1 MEPVFIYCD
10 KVKFQNDDYKIFKV
24 DFSDGDNLEGVFF
37 RKNRDYYI
45 TSMSC
50 FITLEQDLKELK
62 YYDDIKKISEISNKI
77 LKNGIEHLYEEKVL
91 EVTLEN
97 IKQKIEL
104 QPDKSKR
111 GLSVDTVEFF
121 DEESKTKKSVYVY
134 SPYEELKA
142 YGLKF
147 ENKGKNV
154 YKYTINLIEKN
165 DKLYLEKKLFFDKK
179 KILNEIIKETDRKN
193 VFFFRY
199 NGQLQ
204 AVKIDSE
211 FFFSEIERV
220 TDFDI
225 IKWWS
230 NPVNFKY
237 YLYHALFHNYH
248 AYKDGKYS
256 KKRDLDFLFKSGNLN
271 EISDKHPIVLDYR
284 QMIMKGGIDYY
295 ITPELYAKDKS
306 IFKNLSEIPA
316 INVTSTLLSR
326 FRNQLNDQDFSVS
339 KIYGFK
345 GNFLYTTYSRL
356 SINDIILPDLN
367 ITIKSQQKVNDV
379 FKKTLESTFYLLDNT
394 KISTNKISKPSA
406 DQRIKTLEETAPEK
420 IESDLQGQSAY
431 LKKLSEKV
439 NLKSLTHA
447 YENFFLYDLDNV
459 IKPTFTTEL
468 QKEFSIYGLISFSG
482 ETKKDNKLKLISPQ
496 NRLKFEM
503 TRDIYKKDMRFE
515 LSKVHSK
522 KTFNV
527 VGDHILNFSM
537 LRTKKQNRVGEKRGI
552 GAEIIDTVHILG
564 IQNTEFSFLNPV
576 HISINSDV
584 IIQQLT
590 KYKNHRYRFVLQSFL
605 FSSNIENN
613 TDVIL
618 LVSNGLNNAKK
629 ALIKKN
635 LETTLGVCYLTEI
648 KDWDIIKGQSKR
660 SQVVFSDSEDIARET
675 NHLAFAFTTKNISDL
690 LNFSVTLVDGS
701 NNIIKFPATEKKL
714 PIINFKI
721 QIIK

>member
-1 MEPVFIYCD
+1 MDPVFIYCD
-10 KVKFQNDDYKIFKV
+10 KVKFQNEDYKIFKV

-97 IKQKIEL
+97 VGQKIEF

-111 GLSVDTVEFF
+111 GLSVHAVEFF
-121 DEESKTKKSVYVY
+121 DEESKTKRLVYVY
-134 SPYEELKA
+134 SPYEELKT
-142 YGLKF
+142 YGLNF
-147 ENKGKNV
+147 ENKGKSV
-154 YKYTINLIEKN
+154 YKYTIDMIEEN
-165 DKLYLEKKLFFDKK
+165 NKLYLEKKLFFDKK
-179 KILNEIIKETDRKN
+179 KAIDEIVKETDRKN
-193 VFFFRY
+193 ILFMKY
-199 NGQLQ
+199 NGELYAFKFELSRYYYEKLNEAPAFNLKRHLQ
-204 AVKIDSE
+204 TNRNFQNFIYKTLFGKGQTYKYLIDKSISFHSE
-211 FFFSEIERV
+211 RYPIVIERNI
-220 TDFDI
+220 TI
-225 IKWWS
+225 IG
-230 NPVNFKY
+230 NVN
-237 YLYHALFHNYH
+237 L
-248 AYKDGKYS
+248 
-256 KKRDLDFLFKSGNLN
+256 
-271 EISDKHPIVLDYR
+271 
-284 QMIMKGGIDYY
+284 Y
-295 ITPELYAKDKS
+295 ITPELYSARNKS
-306 IFKNLSEIPA
+306 FLKNLNEITPPL
-316 INVTSTLLSR
+316 NVTSSDLAR
-326 FRNQLNDQDFSVS
+326 FRTQLNDPDFSVS

-345 GNFLYTTYSRL
+345 NIVSQSNYIFNFNDFFYPDFKVF
-356 SINDIILPDLN
+356 IN
-367 ITIKSQQKVNDV
+367 IKTDKKVNDV
-379 FKKTLESTFYLLDNT
+379 FKKTLESTFSLTDNENVF
-394 KISTNKISKPSA
+394 ST
-406 DQRIKTLEETAPEK
+406 DQKVKTIKEEAPEK
-420 IESDLQGQSAY
+420 IETDLQGQSGY

-482 ETKKDNKLKLISPQ
+482 ETKKDNKLELVSPQ

-537 LRTKKQNRVGEKRGI
+537 LRTKKQNRIGQKRNI
-552 GAEIIDTVHILG
+552 GAEIIDTIHILG
-564 IQNTEFSFLNPV
+564 IQNTEFNFLNPV

>member
-1 MEPVFIYCD
+1 
-10 KVKFQNDDYKIFKV
+10 
-24 DFSDGDNLEGVFF
+24 
-37 RKNRDYYI
+37 
-45 TSMSC
+45 
-50 FITLEQDLKELK
+50 
-62 YYDDIKKISEISNKI
+62 
-77 LKNGIEHLYEEKVL
+77 
-91 EVTLEN
+91 
-97 IKQKIEL
+97 
-104 QPDKSKR
+104 
-111 GLSVDTVEFF
+111 
-121 DEESKTKKSVYVY
+121 
-134 SPYEELKA
+134 
-142 YGLKF
+142 
-147 ENKGKNV
+147 
-154 YKYTINLIEKN
+154 
-165 DKLYLEKKLFFDKK
+165 
-179 KILNEIIKETDRKN
+179 
-193 VFFFRY
+193 
-199 NGQLQ
+199 
-204 AVKIDSE
+204 
-211 FFFSEIERV
+211 
-220 TDFDI
+220 
-225 IKWWS
+225 
-230 NPVNFKY
+230 
-237 YLYHALFHNYH
+237 
-248 AYKDGKYS
+248 
-256 KKRDLDFLFKSGNLN
+256 
-271 EISDKHPIVLDYR
+271 
-284 QMIMKGGIDYY
+284 MIMKGSIDYY

-306 IFKNLSEIPA
+306 IFKNLSEMPA

-447 YENFFLYDLDNV
+447 YENFFLYDLDNI

-503 TRDIYKKDMRFE
+503 TRDIYKNDMRFE

-552 GAEIIDTVHILG
+552 GVEIIDTVHILG

-576 HISINSDV
+576 HISINSDI

-618 LVSNGLNNAKK
+618 LVSNGLNNAKR

-635 LETTLGVCYLTEI
+635 LETTIGVCYLTEI

-675 NHLAFAFTTKNISDL
+675 NHLALAFTTQNISDL

-701 NNIIKFPATEKKL
+701 NNIIKFPATEK
-714 PIINFKI
+714 NY
-721 QIIK
+721 Q

>member
-1 MEPVFIYCD
+1 MDPVFIYCD
-10 KVKFQNDDYKIFKV
+10 KVKFQNEDYKIFKV

-97 IKQKIEL
+97 VGQKIEF

-111 GLSVDTVEFF
+111 GLSVHAVEFF
-121 DEESKTKKSVYVY
+121 DEESKTKRLVYVY
-134 SPYEELKA
+134 SPYEELKT
-142 YGLKF
+142 YGLNF
-147 ENKGKNV
+147 ENKGKSV
-154 YKYTINLIEKN
+154 YKYTIDMIEEN
-165 DKLYLEKKLFFDKK
+165 NKLYLEKKLFFDKK
-179 KILNEIIKETDRKN
+179 KAIDEIVKETDRKN
-193 VFFFRY
+193 VLFMKY
-199 NGQLQ
+199 NGELYAFKFELSRYYYEKLNEAPAFNLKRHLQ
-204 AVKIDSE
+204 TNRNFQNFIYKTLFGKGQTYKYLIDKSISFHSE
-211 FFFSEIERV
+211 RYPIVIERYK
-220 TDFDI
+220 TI
-225 IKWWS
+225 IG
-230 NPVNFKY
+230 NVN
-237 YLYHALFHNYH
+237 L
-248 AYKDGKYS
+248 
-256 KKRDLDFLFKSGNLN
+256 
-271 EISDKHPIVLDYR
+271 
-284 QMIMKGGIDYY
+284 Y
-295 ITPELYAKDKS
+295 ITPELYSARNKS
-306 IFKNLSEIPA
+306 FLKNLNEITPPL
-316 INVTSTLLSR
+316 NVTSSDLAR
-326 FRNQLNDQDFSVS
+326 FRTQLNDPDFSVS

-345 GNFLYTTYSRL
+345 NIVSQSNYIFNFNDFFYPDFKVF
-356 SINDIILPDLN
+356 IN
-367 ITIKSQQKVNDV
+367 IKTDKKVNDV
-379 FKKTLESTFYLLDNT
+379 FKKTLESTFSLTDNENVF
-394 KISTNKISKPSA
+394 ST
-406 DQRIKTLEETAPEK
+406 DQKVKTIKEEAPEK
-420 IESDLQGQSAY
+420 IETDLQGQSGY

-482 ETKKDNKLKLISPQ
+482 ETKKDNKLELVSPQ
-496 NRLKFEM
+496 NRLKFEI
-503 TRDIYKKDMRFE
+503 TRDIYKKDMKFE

-522 KTFNV
+522 KTFNI

-537 LRTKKQNRVGEKRGI
+537 LRTKKQNRIGQKRNI
-552 GAEIIDTVHILG
+552 GAEIIDTIHILG
-564 IQNTEFSFLNPV
+564 IQNTEFNFLNPV

-660 SQVVFSDSEDIARET
+660 SQVVFSDSEEIARET